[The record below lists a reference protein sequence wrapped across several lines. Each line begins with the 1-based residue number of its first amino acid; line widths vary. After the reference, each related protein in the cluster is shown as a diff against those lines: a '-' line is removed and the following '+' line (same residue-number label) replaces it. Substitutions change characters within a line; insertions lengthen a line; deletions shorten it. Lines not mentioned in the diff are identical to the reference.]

1 MQRALKVANSIMD
14 SNQKV
19 ALFVE
24 ILNKYL
30 YFFDNHCESVRHH
43 TCSILGVWRRLIW
56 GCGGMPFCLTH
67 LRSMPRRYQR

>member
-1 MQRALKVANSIMD
+1 MWCGVGVQRALKVANSIMD

-30 YFFDNHCESVRHH
+30 YFFDNHCESVRC
-43 TCSILGVWRRLIW
+43 TECDR
-56 GCGGMPFCLTH
+56 
-67 LRSMPRRYQR
+67 